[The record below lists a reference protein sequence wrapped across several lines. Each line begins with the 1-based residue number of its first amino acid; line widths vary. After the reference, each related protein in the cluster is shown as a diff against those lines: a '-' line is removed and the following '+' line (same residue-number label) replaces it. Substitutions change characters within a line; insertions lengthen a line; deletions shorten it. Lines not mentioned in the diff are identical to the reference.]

1 MVDEEVVLI
10 IVLVVVVVELAVWS
24 WASPASAMVSS
35 PSWQWQ
41 ITQPRSSGLAASA
54 WICMAM
60 YGTEYGGKIIFCDPE
75 TLQDKFFICSGD
87 RSRFCGIWGQTLIF
101 GPTKSPTASSTS

>member
-41 ITQPRSSGLAASA
+41 IKQPRSSGLAASA
-54 WICMAM
+54 WRHGDVWDRVRKKSFYVTLNIA
-60 YGTEYGGKIIFCDPE
+60 GIFLSVLE
-75 TLQDKFFICSGD
+75 VGVGFAE
-87 RSRFCGIWGQTLIF
+87 F
-101 GPTKSPTASSTS
+101 GVKP